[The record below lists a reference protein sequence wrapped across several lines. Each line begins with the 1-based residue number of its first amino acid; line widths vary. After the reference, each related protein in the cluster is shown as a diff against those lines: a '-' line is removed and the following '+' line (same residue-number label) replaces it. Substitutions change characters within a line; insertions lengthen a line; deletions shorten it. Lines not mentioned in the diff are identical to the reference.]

1 MFRHVVMWS
10 FKEGNDAAKNAEGAK
25 KVKAALEGLKDLV
38 PEIVEIKAHINEL
51 PYSTKDVMLDIIFAD
66 EAGFL
71 AYMDNADHK
80 AVFPVVG
87 EYLTDRVAFDYIV

>member
-10 FKEGNDAAKNAEGAK
+10 FKEGGSTAENAANAQ
-25 KVKAALEGLKDLV
+25 KVKEALEGLKGVV
-38 PEIVEIKAHINEL
+38 PEIVDIKVHINQL
-51 PYSTKDVMLDIIFAD
+51 TYSTKDVMLDSLFAD

-80 AVFPVVG
+80 AAGAVVR
-87 EYLTDRVAFDYIV
+87 EFLTDRVAFDYNE